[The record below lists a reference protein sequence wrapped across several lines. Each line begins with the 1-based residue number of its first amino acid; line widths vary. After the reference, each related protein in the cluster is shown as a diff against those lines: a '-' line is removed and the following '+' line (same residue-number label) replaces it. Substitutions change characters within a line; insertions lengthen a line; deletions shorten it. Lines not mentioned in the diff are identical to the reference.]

1 MRKNKIKSS
10 SVLDAD
16 GRKEERYVRE
26 SEQIRQRRESLRRSW
41 QEISQIGKRGLY

>member
-1 MRKNKIKSS
+1 MRKNRIKSS

-26 SEQIRQRRESLRRSW
+26 SEQIRQRREALRRSW